1 MESSLMLFN
10 LEKLDMGHVTES
22 ILNILAAPA
31 PEMATEGLFLVWC
44 EMSVEAA
51 PFLDKN
57 KP

>member
-1 MESSLMLFN
+1 MLFN
-10 LEKLDMGHVTES
+10 LEKLDMGHTTES
-22 ILNILAAPA
+22 ILNILAASA

-44 EMSVEAA
+44 EMSAEAA